1 MIRGIQHGTLRV
13 VIVVWALQGCQGGR
27 DATPSQQPPAG
38 DTGGTAR
45 GTPAADESKAPK
57 SEVKTA
63 EPAAGDA
70 ASEKKGI
77 EAVKPPPSTPPAAA
91 PTAALMD
98 PALAKE
104 KAPETFKAK
113 FATTKG
119 DFVIEV
125 TRAWAPNGA
134 DRFYN
139 LVKAGYFNDVA
150 FFRNIK
156 GFMVQFGINGD
167 PAVNTKW
174 IMARIPDDPV
184 TQSNA
189 PGYVTFATSGPNS
202 RTTQLFIN
210 HGDNKNLDG
219 MGFSPFG
226 VVVEGIE
233 IVKSLHDGYGEG
245 APRGRG
251 PNQGLL
257 QEQGNKYL
265 KSAFPLLDYVKTATI
280 LP

>member
-1 MIRGIQHGTLRV
+1 MRRGIQHGTLRV
-13 VIVVWALQGCQGGR
+13 AIVVWALQGCQGGR
-27 DATPSQQPPAG
+27 DATPSQPPAG
-38 DTGGTAR
+38 DTGAAAR
-45 GTPAADESKAPK
+45 GTPAADESKAKK

-91 PTAALMD
+91 TTAALKD
-98 PALAKE
+98 PTLAKE
-104 KAPETFKAK
+104 KAPDTFKAK
-113 FATTKG
+113 FTTTKG
-119 DFVIEV
+119 DFAIEV

-139 LVKAGYFNDVA
+139 LVKAGYYNDVA

-167 PAVNTKW
+167 PAVNDAW
-174 IMARIPDDPV
+174 RMARIPDDPV

-189 PGYVTFATSGPNS
+189 PGYVTFAMGGPNT
-202 RTTQLFIN
+202 RTTQIFIN
-210 HGDNKNLDG
+210 HGDNRNLDG
-219 MGFSPFG
+219 MGFPPFG
-226 VVVEGIE
+226 RVVEGLE
-233 IVKSLHDGYGEG
+233 VVKSLHDGYGEG

-251 PNQGLL
+251 PDQG
-257 QEQGNKYL
+257 QVQSGGNKYL
-265 KSAFPLLDYVKTATI
+265 KAGFPLLDYVKTATL